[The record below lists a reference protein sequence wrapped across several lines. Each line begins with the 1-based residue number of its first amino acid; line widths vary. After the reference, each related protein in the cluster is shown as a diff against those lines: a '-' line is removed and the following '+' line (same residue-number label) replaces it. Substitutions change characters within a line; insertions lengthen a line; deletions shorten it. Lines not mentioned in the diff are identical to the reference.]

1 MEKRFPAALLRKLIV
16 DLSQAVGV
24 SKEDAGLF
32 ADASIFA
39 DLRGTSTHGISRL
52 GIYLKRLEKK
62 LIDPKAELRVDRR
75 VGGVLVL
82 DAMNGLGQVQAVK
95 ALQTLLPI
103 ARQNGIAA
111 AAIRHS
117 QHFGAL
123 SYYCSLAADQNC
135 LLLAMSNAEP
145 AMSPEG
151 GSEAFFGTN
160 PIACAF
166 PTGKGFPVKID
177 LATSKIARGKII
189 AASKKNIPIPDD
201 WAFDVNGE
209 PTTDAH
215 RALAGTVATMAGHK
229 GYALALMIEMFSSV
243 LSGAAIGSDV
253 GSMYKNLDRSQNVG
267 HFFCLFD
274 IAAFV
279 DRNEFIQRADT
290 IIDRLKA
297 GRKRPGVQEILVPGE
312 RSSRIAAQNGKM
324 GIPVSGDTLSELEEW
339 CARLGVPFP
348 LSSTEHKDV
357 CAIS

>member
-1 MEKRFPAALLRKLIV
+1 MANNFPAARLRKLII

-24 SKEDAGLF
+24 SKEDAVLF
-32 ADASIFA
+32 AAALVDA

-52 GIYLKRLEKK
+52 GIYLKRLEKG
-62 LIDPKAELRVDRR
+62 LIDAKAELRINRQ
-75 VGGVLVL
+75 VGGVLAL

-95 ALQTLLPI
+95 ALQMLFPM

-111 AAIRHS
+111 ATIRHS

-123 SYYCSLAADQNC
+123 SYYSNLAADQNC
-135 LLLAMSNAEP
+135 ILLAMSNAEP

-166 PTGKGFPVKID
+166 PSGKGFTVKID

-189 AASKKNIPIPDD
+189 AASKRNIPIPAD

-215 RALAGTVATMAGHK
+215 QALAGTVATMAGHK

-243 LSGAAIGSDV
+243 LSEAAIGSDV

-267 HFFCLFD
+267 HFFCLID
-274 IAAFV
+274 IAAFTDPDQFVQRV
-279 DRNEFIQRADT
+279 DT
-290 IIDRLKA
+290 TIDRLKA
-297 GRKRPGVQEILVPGE
+297 GRRRPGVQEILIPGE
-312 RSSRIAAQNGKM
+312 RSSRVAEQNSKM
-324 GIPVSGDTLSELEEW
+324 GIPVSGETLIELEEW
-339 CARLGVPFP
+339 CARLRVPFS

>member
-1 MEKRFPAALLRKLIV
+1 MEKRFPAASLRTLIV
-16 DLSQAVGV
+16 ELSQAVGV

-32 ADASIFA
+32 ADALLDA

-52 GIYLKRLEKK
+52 AIYLKRLEKR

-75 VGGVLVL
+75 MGGVLVL
-82 DAMNGLGQVQAVK
+82 DAMDGLGQVQAVK
-95 ALQTLLPI
+95 ALQMLLPI
-103 ARQNGIAA
+103 ARQNGTAA
-111 AAIRHS
+111 ATIRRS

-135 LLLAMSNAEP
+135 ILLAMSNAEP

-166 PTGKGFPVKID
+166 PSGKGFPVKID

-253 GSMYKNLDRSQNVG
+253 GSMYKNLDKNQNVG

-274 IAAFV
+274 ITAFM
-279 DRNEFIQRADT
+279 DRSEFIERVDT
-290 IIDRLKA
+290 TIEKLKA
-297 GRKRPGVQEILVPGE
+297 GRKRPGIQEILVPGE
-312 RSSRIAAQNGKM
+312 RSSRVAAQNSKM
-324 GIPVSGDTLSELEEW
+324 GIPVSGDTMIELEEW
-339 CARLGVPFP
+339 CTRLHVPFS
-348 LSSTEHKDV
+348 LGATKHKDI

>member
-1 MEKRFPAALLRKLIV
+1 
-16 DLSQAVGV
+16 VGV
-24 SKEDAGLF
+24 SSEDARLF
-32 ADASIFA
+32 ADALLDA

-52 GIYLKRLEKK
+52 AIYLKRLEKG
-62 LIDPKAELRVDRR
+62 LIDAKAELRVDRR
-75 VGGVLVL
+75 VGSVLVL

-95 ALQTLLPI
+95 ALQMLIPV

-111 AAIRHS
+111 ATIRRS

-135 LLLAMSNAEP
+135 ILLAMSNAEP

-166 PTGKGFPVKID
+166 PTEKGFPLKID

-189 AASKKNIPIPDD
+189 AASKKNVPIPAD
-201 WAFDVNGE
+201 WAFDANGE
-209 PTTDAH
+209 PTTDPH

-253 GSMYKNLDRSQNVG
+253 GSMYKNLDRNQNVG

-274 IAAFV
+274 IAAFM
-279 DRNEFIQRADT
+279 DEKAFIQRVDT
-290 IIDRLKA
+290 TIDKLKA
-297 GRKRPGVQEILVPGE
+297 GRKRPGVQEILIPGE
-312 RSSRIAAQNGKM
+312 RSSRVATENSTK
-324 GIPVSGDTLSELEEW
+324 GIPVSGETLAELEEW
-339 CARLGVPFP
+339 CTRLHVPFS
-348 LSSTEHKDV
+348 LSSTEYKDV